1 MPDSGG
7 SFGWVLDFTE
17 ISKKAEDFL
26 SSDSA
31 TIGSWL
37 RWMDFVNVPQ
47 RVGSKLRRGPAE
59 RAVFSV
65 ENGEF

>member
-17 ISKKAEDFL
+17 ISEKAEDFL

-31 TIGSWL
+31 TIGGL
-37 RWMDFVNVPQ
+37 LCWMDFVNVPQ
-47 RVGSKLRRGPAE
+47 RVGSKLGRGPAE
-59 RAVFSV
+59 RYVFSV
-65 ENGEF
+65 ENCEF